1 VEIYPRLFTGSVV
14 KRHAATR
21 RDFLADARD
30 LRPEFRE
37 AMTQSE
43 DAFDAGV
50 SALAMSRA
58 LQSSA
63 NWPAV
68 DSESVI
74 EGQIWAPDR
83 VLAGMR

>member
-1 VEIYPRLFTGSVV
+1 VV

-30 LRPEFRE
+30 LLPEFRD

-43 DAFDAGV
+43 DAFDAGL

-58 LQSSA
+58 LQSGA
-63 NWPAV
+63 NWPTV
-68 DSESVI
+68 HSESVI